1 MVGITGP
8 LTDLLHKDRNFVWGE
23 EAEAAFQGLKNF
35 LVSPPVLCI
44 ADPSKPFE
52 VVTDA
57 FDFAIGAV
65 LFQDFGNGLQPIA
78 YESRKLQAAERNYPI
93 HDKKMLAIIYAFK
106 LWRCYLVGADV
117 TVRTDHK
124 SLQYLRAQPN
134 LNPRQIRWLDNMES
148 HFTYRIMYKK
158 GANNIADALTR
169 PTVQSAAVLIHHS
182 NPLLTGL
189 FTHGY
194 TTDPI
199 FTIGNHQQATTQKGD
214 YYIKAGTDWIWVPA
228 YRLLREL
235 LIEEVHNSNF
245 SGHFGVDKTQK
256 LLHRHYYWPDSSN
269 DVQRYVSSCRV
280 CQAMKSTCQR
290 PAGLLQPLEPPERP
304 WQQVTMDFVTGMPAG
319 PSGND
324 AVLVVVDRLTKMVHF
339 APCRTR
345 ITAEETARLFISTV
359 MRVHGIPS
367 AIISDRDPKFTSNFW
382 KETWAQYGTKLQF
395 SSAYHPQTDG
405 QTERTNQTMEQLIR
419 TNCSDPTRW
428 EDSLAM
434 LEFAFNNAPSST
446 TNHSPFFF
454 NHGKDPMVPTTT
466 TLDNPV
472 PWSQTFMTELQEVC
486 EKAANTIRKANTTSR
501 KYADLLR
508 RELVLTAGQLVLL
521 DTKNLHLPGPSKLRP
536 RFCGP
541 FKIIKMLTHVTAKL
555 LLPDDWR
562 IYDAFHVSLLRK
574 FVPATTDI
582 ARQLAAPPAR
592 PVPEP
597 TLHPSK
603 ILAHRVRLD
612 AAGRHVD
619 FLIRWIDRTSED
631 DTWVPSAS
639 LADSLLVVDY
649 LTHKRAADIDHLA

>member
-1 MVGITGP
+1 MAGITGP
-8 LTDLLHKDRNFVWGE
+8 LTDLLHKDRNLVWGE
-23 EAEAAFQGLKNF
+23 EAEAAFQELKNF
-35 LVSPPVLCI
+35 LVSPPVLRI

-57 FDFAIGAV
+57 SDFAIGAV
-65 LFQDFGNGLQPIA
+65 LLQDFGNGLQPIA
-78 YESRKLQAAERNYPI
+78 YESRKLQSAERNYPI
-93 HDKKMLAIIYAFK
+93 HDKEMLAIIHAFK

-134 LNPRQIRWLDNMES
+134 LNPRQIRWLDYMES
-148 HFTYRIMYKK
+148 HFTYRITYKK

-169 PTVQSAAVLIHHS
+169 PT
-182 NPLLTGL
+182 
-189 FTHGY
+189 
-194 TTDPI
+194 
-199 FTIGNHQQATTQKGD
+199 
-214 YYIKAGTDWIWVPA
+214 
-228 YRLLREL
+228 
-235 LIEEVHNSNF
+235 
-245 SGHFGVDKTQK
+245 
-256 LLHRHYYWPDSSN
+256 
-269 DVQRYVSSCRV
+269 
-280 CQAMKSTCQR
+280 R

-324 AVLVVVDRLTKMVHF
+324 AVLVVVDRLTKMAHF
-339 APCRTR
+339 APCRTT

-359 MRVHGIPS
+359 VRLHGIPAS
-367 AIISDRDPKFTSNFW
+367 IISDRDPKFTSKFW

-428 EDSLAM
+428 EISLAM

-446 TNHSPFFF
+446 TNHSPFFL
-454 NHGKDPMVPTTT
+454 NYGMDPTVPTTT

-472 PWSQTFMTELQEVC
+472 P
-486 EKAANTIRKANTTSR
+486 
-501 KYADLLR
+501 
-508 RELVLTAGQLVLL
+508 
-521 DTKNLHLPGPSKLRP
+521 
-536 RFCGP
+536 
-541 FKIIKMLTHVTAKL
+541 
-555 LLPDDWR
+555 
-562 IYDAFHVSLLRK
+562 SLLRK

-582 ARQLAAPPAR
+582 ARQNAAPTAR

-597 TLHPSK
+597 TLDPSK

-612 AAGRHVD
+612 ASGRHVD
-619 FLIRWIDRTSED
+619 FLIRWTDRTSED

-639 LADSLLVVDY
+639 LEASPLLGDY
-649 LTHKRAADIDHLA
+649 LARKRAADIDHLS